1 VNILFIRATR
11 KFNSLAEE
19 VTDDS
24 PRMRIQVS
32 FIRRGG
38 EVRDHKLTI
47 KAAKALEKRLE
58 RRGWNIRPAITGYE
72 VGWTAKP
79 WSHIGLMKYLRD
91 YQEALTEARA
101 KAEKSHKKQV
111 RQGIPELSE
120 TF

>member
-1 VNILFIRATR
+1 MNILFIRATR

-24 PRMRIQVS
+24 PQMRIQVS

-47 KAAKALEKRLE
+47 KAAKALKKRLE
-58 RRGWNIRPAITGYE
+58 RLGWNIRPAITGPE
-72 VGWTAKP
+72 IGWTAKP

-91 YQEALTEARA
+91 YQEALTRARA
-101 KAEKSHKKQV
+101 EAEKSRKAKV
-111 RQGIPELSE
+111 REEIPALSE
-120 TF
+120 AF